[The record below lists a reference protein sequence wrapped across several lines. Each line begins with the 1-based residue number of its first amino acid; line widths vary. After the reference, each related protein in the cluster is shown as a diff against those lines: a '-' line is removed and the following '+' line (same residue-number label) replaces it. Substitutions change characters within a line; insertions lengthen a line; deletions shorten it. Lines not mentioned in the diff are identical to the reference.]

1 MKGYHVYCTPT
12 VAAERLGVHMQTLRR
27 WAESG
32 VISYVLTPGGHYRY
46 DVDSY
51 IEKMSAP
58 KKVASVSSDL
68 GDQPAKSENNS

>member
-1 MKGYHVYCTPT
+1 MKGQNTYCTPT
-12 VAAERLGVHMQTLRR
+12 VAADRLGVHMQTLRR

-58 KKVASVSSDL
+58 KKIPIVHNGLDEPPV
-68 GDQPAKSENNS
+68 KSEKNP